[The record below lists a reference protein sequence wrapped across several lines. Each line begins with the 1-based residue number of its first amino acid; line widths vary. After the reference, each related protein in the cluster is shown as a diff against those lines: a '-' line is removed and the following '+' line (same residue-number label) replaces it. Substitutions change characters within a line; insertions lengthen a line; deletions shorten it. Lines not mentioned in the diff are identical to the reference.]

1 MATITNQKTGETI
14 ESNLSN
20 AEAATLFAKHF
31 GENTSH
37 FMWYWLHKLA
47 LEAAN
52 LSANPV
58 AGSSKLAAG
67 FISNLFVVA
76 LGYGLKRPM
85 IRVHYRGMRFKLYL
99 SQRGTVCLKGGRLV
113 ATKWEESPEPTMPNP
128 IYGMNVV
135 RSTPIAWSNEPEG
148 DEEYIGCYQPS
159 GEFSPARLG
168 TYGDSYRNRPLRKMH
183 ATETEFLAKLA
194 EAPVAFLAACSK
206 DMDRCC
212 YCYKA
217 LEDERSKAVGYGKTC
232 AERWGLPWGKLHYDE
247 KTPSFAGCYDDN
259 AAGIIAAIRS
269 NPKDEGAW
277 MVFGDWLEEHGLRRC
292 TMPSGNVALPR
303 S

>member
-1 MATITNQKTGETI
+1 MATITNQKTGETL
-14 ESNLSN
+14 ESSLSN
-20 AEAATLFAKHF
+20 EQAATLFAKHF
-31 GENTSH
+31 ASNTSH
-37 FMWYWLHKLA
+37 FMWYWMHKLA

-85 IRVHYRGMRFKLYL
+85 IRVHFKGMRFKLYL
-99 SQRGTVCLKGGRLV
+99 SQRGTVCLKGGRLHEAAEV
-113 ATKWEESPEPTMPNP
+113 GKYT
-128 IYGMNVV
+128 
-135 RSTPIAWSNEPEG
+135 NEPEG

-183 ATETEFLAKLA
+183 ATETEFLAQLA

-259 AAGIIAAIRS
+259 AAGILAAIRQ
-269 NPKDEGAW
+269 NPQSQEAW
-277 MVFGDWLEEHGLRRC
+277 AVFGDWLEEKGLRRC
-292 TMPSGNVALPR
+292 TMPSSSVALPR